1 MGASSEI
8 CRFGTH
14 RCAGCDRRCG
24 RPWTVRRLPTYPQ
37 RRNASGLWTRR
48 TWNSPASC
56 LLRSAGGTKAS
67 PLYIEET
74 ELLDFEGLLRNAV
87 DAPRNAFT
95 RLNVQPHPSSEI
107 LARFEDGRPYIV
119 SERLNQG
126 RTIFWNASYD
136 ASWEIF
142 RSTLSSHPPRQACSP
157 GRTKSSEGIRW
168 AKKFQNLVQ

>member
-1 MGASSEI
+1 M
-8 CRFGTH
+8 CWL
-14 RCAGCDRRCG
+14 
-24 RPWTVRRLPTYPQ
+24 RPEVWSTLTVRRLPTYPQ

-74 ELLDFEGLLRNAV
+74 ELRDFGGLLRNA
-87 DAPRNAFT
+87 DAPRFAFT

-126 RTIFWNASYD
+126 RTIFWNASTD

-142 RSTLSSHPPRQACSP
+142 GPLSLPILLVRLVARPNKVERRNP
-157 GRTKSSEGIRW
+157 W